1 MAADNEWKERHN
13 DYGMV
18 VWLSPLLRH
27 RVIVCNDS
35 IQYIY
40 QIKDGKDDWRGKSFH
55 VEWSSLHRRYSDLE
69 LMGCP
74 LQSPNMLSGERRR
87 LMNAPVEPLRGP
99 AESNDAPDLGMS
111 GAMELISPSGGL
123 YQL

>member
-55 VEWSSLHRRYSDLE
+55 VEWSSLHRRYPDLE
-69 LMGCP
+69 LMGCSV
-74 LQSPNMLSGERRR
+74 QSPNMLSSERRR
-87 LMNAPVEPLRGP
+87 LMHASVEPLGGP
-99 AESNDAPDLGMS
+99 AESGVVPDLGMRS
-111 GAMELISPSGGL
+111 PTELISLSGGL
-123 YQL
+123 NLF

>member
-55 VEWSSLHRRYSDLE
+55 AEWSSLHRRYPDLE

-74 LQSPNMLSGERRR
+74 LQSPNMLSSERRR
-87 LMNAPVEPLRGP
+87 LLRVSAEPLGGP
-99 AESNDAPDLGMS
+99 AESHVAPDLVS
-111 GAMELISPSGGL
+111 VA
-123 YQL
+123 QRN

>member
-55 VEWSSLHRRYSDLE
+55 VEWSSLHRRYPDLE

-74 LQSPNMLSGERRR
+74 LQSPNMLSSERRR
-87 LMNAPVEPLRGP
+87 LMHASVELMRGP
-99 AESNDAPDLGMS
+99 AESNDALDQGIGS
-111 GAMELISPSGGL
+111 AMELISLSGGL